1 MTSGKSF
8 LEVLGTFCRTFQEL
22 PEDIAVTSGK
32 RFLEV
37 LGTFCRTFQEC
48 PEDIAVTSGKRFLD
62 VLGTLF
68 KDVKRTHHER
78 SSFSNARCAFDD
90 L

>member
-1 MTSGKSF
+1 MVPLTAQGRCAG
-8 LEVLGTFCRTFQEL
+8 LFQEH

-37 LGTFCRTFQEC
+37 LGTFWRTFQER
-48 PEDIAVTSGKRFLD
+48 PEVIAVTSGKCFLD

-68 KDVKRTHHER
+68 NDV
-78 SSFSNARCAFDD
+78 
-90 L
+90 